1 MTSESFFTL
10 PASPA
15 NSADISFGAHPVH
28 SRAYVLMPDVAS
40 IVAFHTAFDGHLFRS
55 KTGKLRLNDCS

>member
-1 MTSESFFTL
+1 MHAAAATWL
-10 PASPA
+10 
-15 NSADISFGAHPVH
+15 ADISFGAHPVH

-55 KTGKLRLNDCS
+55 KTGKLHSLLSA